1 MKKRNFIFCFLL
13 ATAFAVGAKAQDAA
27 GDEGVTRKLFQ
38 AQHRTVVSDNLN
50 LTEAQSKP
58 FWKIYDEYELERK
71 SIGEKKIELLKKFIA
86 NIDSNNATTAANIIN
101 GTIDNQMDYLKL
113 QKKYFKRIS
122 KEISPMVAARFM
134 QIEQTINA
142 RISSD
147 ILSELPLAGSAG
159 Q

>member
-1 MKKRNFIFCFLL
+1 MKKRIIFCFLL
-13 ATAFAVGAKAQDAA
+13 ATTFAIGAKAQDAA

-38 AQHRTVVSDNLN
+38 AQHRTIVSDNLN
-50 LTEAQSKP
+50 LTSAQSAP
-58 FWKIYDEYELERK
+58 FWKIYDEYEQERK
-71 SIGEKKIELLKKFIA
+71 SIGEKKIELLKKFVA
-86 NIDSNNATTAANIIN
+86 NIDSNNATTAASVIN

-142 RISSD
+142 RISSE
-147 ILSELPLAGSAG
+147 ILSELPLAGGTG